1 VNLSELKAQVWERI
15 DDAPADL
22 TVIKWFDN
30 AQNRLASACNAKF
43 PKFVTNSQFDPNV
56 SPVFDEKWHEA
67 LVVFACARYKEA
79 ESSLSEVANF
89 AQQFEELKAEMMENY
104 IAPLQYRDDRLVQQ
118 FTATVGQTD
127 FTITKL
133 GYTET
138 YGNLR
143 AFVNGLETKDF
154 THTNDGTNQFTI
166 NSPVLSV
173 GDDVTALWEEHYEYT
188 EPPYPWW

>member
-1 VNLSELKAQVWERI
+1 MNLAELKAQVWERI

-22 TVIKWFDN
+22 TVIKWFEN

-43 PKFVTNSQFDPNV
+43 PRFIVNNQFNATD

-89 AQQFEELKAEMMENY
+89 SQQFEELKAEMMENY

-118 FTATVGQTD
+118 FTATAGQTD
-127 FTITKL
+127 FSITKV
-133 GYTET
+133 GYIPE
-138 YGNLR
+138 YGNLKVY
-143 AFVNGLETKDF
+143 VNGIETTDF
-154 THTNDGTNQFTI
+154 TVSTDKMFTV
-166 NSPVLSV
+166 NSPVLNV
-173 GDDVTALWEEHYEYT
+173 GDGVTALWEEHYEFA
-188 EPPYPWW
+188 EPPYPWWG